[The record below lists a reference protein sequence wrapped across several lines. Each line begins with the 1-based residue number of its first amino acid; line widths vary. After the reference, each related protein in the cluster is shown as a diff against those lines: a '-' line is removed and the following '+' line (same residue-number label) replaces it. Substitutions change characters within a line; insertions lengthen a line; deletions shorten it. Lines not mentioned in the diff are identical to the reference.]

1 MQEFRNAS
9 PCIMAILHYGDR
21 PTRDTRRTE
30 LKMSMQCLRDT
41 MDSREFETR
50 LTAMRHAG
58 TGLDAMDLL
67 EIQLM
72 RKCLDECDS
81 VRRAIDAARPYDKA
95 ACVTVSSAVNAKA
108 AIHQYALERGEAY
121 DTSEENDGAVIAW
134 GFPDDDRESEEI
146 TWYVRLI
153 VKENT

>member
-1 MQEFRNAS
+1 MN
-9 PCIMAILHYGDR
+9 
-21 PTRDTRRTE
+21 
-30 LKMSMQCLRDT
+30 
-41 MDSREFETR
+41 SREFETR
-50 LTAMRHAG
+50 FTAMRHAG
-58 TGLDAMDLL
+58 TRLDATDLL
-67 EIQLM
+67 EIELM

-121 DTSEENDGAVIAW
+121 DTSEENDGAIIAW
-134 GFPDDDRESEEI
+134 GFPDNDQEESEEI
-146 TWYVRLI
+146 NWYVRLI